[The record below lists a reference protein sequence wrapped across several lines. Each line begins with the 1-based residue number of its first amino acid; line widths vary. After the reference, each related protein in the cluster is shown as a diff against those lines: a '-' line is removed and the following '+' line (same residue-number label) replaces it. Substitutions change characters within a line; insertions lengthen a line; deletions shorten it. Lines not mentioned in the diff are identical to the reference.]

1 MCQSTNDAYPSA
13 AKLAVVF
20 KHVAVVRALEN
31 LVSSLRS
38 KAVEFEDVVKMGRTQ
53 LQDAVPMTLGQEFRS
68 FASSLAADLTFMQR
82 NVDQLYE
89 LNLGGTAIGTKICA
103 DASFAEASVS
113 ALSEQTRLPLRS
125 PDDFIEASSSTSSFL
140 LFSNILR
147 RVAVKVSKICNDLRL
162 LSSGPR
168 CGFNEINLPA
178 AAPGSS
184 IMPGKINPVIPE
196 VMNQVCFQVI
206 GTDHTIASASEAAQL
221 QLNVFEPIIIYN
233 LLNNMNLMER
243 GLNTLRTKCIDGI
256 TANPERCKELVD
268 NSIGIVTAL
277 LPLLGYK
284 KATAVAKEA
293 LETGRPVAEI
303 ASRFADSSEVASML
317 KPEAM
322 THPRRLVDVNTE
334 TLARHSRMP
343 A

>member
-1 MCQSTNDAYPSA
+1 M
-13 AKLAVVF
+13 VF
-20 KHVAVVRALEN
+20 KHVAVTHALED
-31 LVSSLRS
+31 LIASLRK
-38 KAVEFEDVVKMGRTQ
+38 KAIEFEHVVKMGRTQ

-103 DASFAEASVS
+103 DASFAEASVA

-125 PDDFIEASSSTSSFL
+125 PEDFIEASSSTSSFL

-147 RVAVKVSKICNDLRL
+147 RVAVKVSKMCNDLRL

-221 QLNVFEPIIIYN
+221 QLNVFEPVIVYN
-233 LLNNMNLMER
+233 LLNNMDMMQR
-243 GLNTLRTKCIDGI
+243 GLDALRVKCVDGI
-256 TANPERCKELVD
+256 TANPERCKSLVEG
-268 NSIGIVTAL
+268 SIGIVTNL

-284 KATAVAKEA
+284 NASAVAKEA
-293 LETGRPVAEI
+293 LETGRPVMEI
-303 ASRFADSSEVASML
+303 A
-317 KPEAM
+317 
-322 THPRRLVDVNTE
+322 
-334 TLARHSRMP
+334 ARHAP
-343 A
+343 AEDVARLLDPDEMTRAQRLTPRGAVEETRGVCLDTPPG

>member
-1 MCQSTNDAYPSA
+1 
-13 AKLAVVF
+13 
-20 KHVAVVRALEN
+20 
-31 LVSSLRS
+31 
-38 KAVEFEDVVKMGRTQ
+38 
-53 LQDAVPMTLGQEFRS
+53 MTLGQEFRS

-103 DASFAEASVS
+103 DASFAEASVA

-125 PDDFIEASSSTSSFL
+125 PEDFIEASSSTSSFL

-243 GLNTLRTKCIDGI
+243 GLKTLRTKCIDGI

-277 LPLLGYK
+277 LPLLVQEGHCRGQGG
-284 KATAVAKEA
+284 ARDGPARGGDCEQVRGPVRGGRDAEA
-293 LETGRPVAEI
+293 RGDDAPGGGSWTSTR
-303 ASRFADSSEVASML
+303 
-317 KPEAM
+317 
-322 THPRRLVDVNTE
+322 E
-334 TLARHSRMP
+334 TLARHSR
-343 A
+343 ASA